1 MRKRFVTLLLTAAM
15 AASMLAG
22 CGSSASESTTAAE
35 ADTEAASSEKA
46 ADTDAEDTEAASD
59 TASADNSDKT
69 IYVIVKV
76 LGNQYWSVLQA
87 GAEKAG
93 EDLGCNVVVVGTAL
107 ESDIEGQLTLLQN
120 AVSAQAD
127 GIVIA
132 PLDSVSLDAPITEAY
147 NSGTPVVLD

>member
-1 MRKRFVTLLLTAAM
+1 MKKLTALLLAAVMAVTA
-15 AASMLAG
+15 LTG
-22 CGSSASESTTAAE
+22 CGKE
-35 ADTEAASSEKA
+35 ASSG
-46 ADTDAEDTEAASD
+46 
-59 TASADNSDKT
+59 TASTNTESGAEKT

-87 GAEKAG
+87 GSEQAG
-93 EDLGCNVVVVGTAL
+93 KDLGCNVVVVGTAL

-147 NSGTPVVLD
+147 KSGIPVVLVDTVIKSETTARRI